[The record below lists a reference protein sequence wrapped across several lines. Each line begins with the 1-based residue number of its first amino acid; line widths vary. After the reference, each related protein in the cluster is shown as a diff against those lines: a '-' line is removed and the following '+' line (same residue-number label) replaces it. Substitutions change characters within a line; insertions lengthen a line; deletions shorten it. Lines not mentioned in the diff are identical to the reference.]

1 MQLREFIDK
10 LNELYEKHGNVDV
23 CVDLD
28 IGDESLQDIG
38 GSLFTEIILDIG
50 CTTSIK
56 GEVNGIYITNYTIPE
71 EDK

>member
-1 MQLREFIDK
+1 MQLKEFIDR

-38 GSLFTEIILDIG
+38 GSLFTETILDIG